1 MLLSKEAIDQI
12 KQTHDLVSF
21 IQANG
26 IPLTKKGRNFVG
38 LCPFHEET
46 RPSFTVNPKR
56 QLWHCFGCGEAGDV
70 IGFLTKTQGIGFR
83 EAVNQLSA
91 VSSQLSA
98 KAEKHNDKPRTPKLQ
113 RLLNRVMEYYQ
124 AELLKDPR
132 GLDYLQKQRG
142 ITDRQAILDF
152 KGGFASGNLLDVIPD
167 EGDLVS
173 DLKTLGILNP
183 KGKELFYNSVTF
195 PLLDENNNVLSIYG
209 RRIEEGEIHHLYLPG
224 KKQGLIN
231 RQAAK
236 RSKSILLTESII
248 DALTLYNAGFK
259 NVIPCYGVNGLTSDH
274 LFLFNCFAVEEVYIS
289 FDSDPSGKDA
299 AIKMGELLKEK
310 GITSFIVDLPDKDI
324 NDYFFRHTPEEFEEL
339 LKNAN
344 PQSLERST
352 SVSKR
357 EETVYQKTGH
367 GLILGLG
374 DRRYEIKGIA
384 RQGTQLKA
392 TIKAYQEQVSA
403 CTRRAGGIRGQGT
416 ENTRN
421 KETPRFELT
430 TIDLYSIRSRQWFAS
445 LCTGLFGETEELI
458 KEDLNRLLEKLET
471 SGSEVK
477 EDKKKELTQE
487 QKEEA
492 LRFLTN
498 PKLFNEILDDLETAG
513 ITGEEMN
520 KLLCYISAVSRKM
533 EEPLSIL
540 IRSRSAAGKST
551 LQDGILSLLPEED
564 YIQYT
569 RITDQALFYKE
580 EDSLVHKLLAIE
592 EAAGMNG
599 AAYSIRAI
607 QSSKHLTVAAT
618 SKDPITGKMKTE
630 EYKVKGPVSIFL
642 TTTEVSLD
650 EEMESRFLTVTIDES
665 SKMTS
670 MIHEKQR
677 YQDTLAGY
685 LAKKTKDKIITK
697 HQNAQRLLTTLPVI
711 NPYSPY
717 LTYNKDSLF
726 TRRDNQKYLNLIKAI
741 CFLHQHQREKK
752 TLNHDGQVL
761 DYIEVTFDDIDR
773 ANKIANEVLGKSLDD
788 LTAPARR
795 LLLLIHEMVEK
806 ICKKEKLEVSEYTF
820 SRRQIREYTK
830 WSDWQIKTH
839 IKELEEMEYLY
850 SRMGCKGKEYIYE
863 IRYHGQGKSGRKF
876 FLGLTTV
883 EQLKKKLGGSND
895 DLEGKKR
902 D

>member
-1 MLLSKEAIDQI
+1 MLLSKEEIDHI
-12 KQTHDLVSF
+12 KQSHDLVSF
-21 IQANG
+21 IQGNG
-26 IPLTKKGRNFVG
+26 IPLTRKGRNYVG

-46 RPSFTVNPKR
+46 KPSFTVNPKR

-70 IGFLTKTQGIGFR
+70 IGFLTKSQGIGFR
-83 EAVNQLSA
+83 QAV
-91 VSSQLSA
+91 
-98 KAEKHNDKPRTPKLQ
+98 EKLAIQTTESGRRTTATAQTDQETKRTPKLQ

-132 GLDYLQKQRG
+132 GLDYLQKERG
-142 ITDRQAILDF
+142 ITDKQSILDF
-152 KGGFASGNLLDVIPD
+152 KTGFASGNLLDVIPD
-167 EGDLVS
+167 DGDIVS
-173 DLKTLGILNP
+173 DLKSLGILNDR
-183 KGKELFYNSVTF
+183 GKELFFDSVTF

-209 RRIEEGEIHHLYLPG
+209 RRIQEGEIHHLYLPG
-224 KKQGLIN
+224 PKHGIIN

-248 DALTLYNAGFK
+248 DALSLYNAGFK
-259 NVIPCYGVNGLTSDH
+259 NVIPCYGVNGLTEDH
-274 LFLFNCFAVEEVYIS
+274 LFLFNRFSVEEVYIS

-299 AIKMGELLKEK
+299 AIKMGEQLKEK

-324 NDYFFRHTPEEFEEL
+324 NDYFLRHTPEEFESL
-339 LKNAN
+339 LKAAN
-344 PQSLERST
+344 PESLERST

-357 EETVYQKTGH
+357 EETICQKTGP
-367 GLILGLG
+367 GLILGIG

-392 TIKAYQEQVSA
+392 TIKAYKEQ
-403 CTRRAGGIRGQGT
+403 G
-416 ENTRN
+416 
-421 KETPRFELT
+421 RFELS
-430 TIDLYSIRSRQWFAS
+430 TIDLYSLRSRQWFAS
-445 LCTGLFGETEELI
+445 LCVGLFGETEELI
-458 KEDLNRLLEKLET
+458 KEDLNRLLEKVEAQG
-471 SGSEVK
+471 SGVK
-477 EDKKKELTQE
+477 ESTKKELSRE

-498 PKLFNEILDDLETAG
+498 PKLFDEILDDLETAG
-513 ITGEEMN
+513 MTGEEMN
-520 KLLCYISAVSRKM
+520 KLLCYIASVSRRM

-551 LQDGILSLLPEED
+551 LQDAILSLIPEED
-564 YIQYT
+564 YVQYT
-569 RITDQALFYKE
+569 RITDQALFYKD

-592 EAAGMNG
+592 EATGMNG

-642 TTTEVSLD
+642 TTTEVEID

-677 YQDTLAGY
+677 YLDTLDGY
-685 LAKKTKDKIITK
+685 LAKRTKDRIITK
-697 HQNAQRLLTTLPVI
+697 HQNAQRLLRTLPVI

-717 LTYNKDSLF
+717 LTYPKDSLF
-726 TRRDNQKYLNLIKAI
+726 ARRDNQKYLNLIKAI
-741 CFLHQHQREKK
+741 CFLHQYQREKK
-752 TLNHDGQVL
+752 TINHNGEVL
-761 DYIEVTFDDIDR
+761 DYIEVTLDDIER
-773 ANKIANEVLGKSLDD
+773 ANQIANEVLGQSLDD

-795 LLLLIHEMVEK
+795 LLLLIHKMVEE

-830 WSDWQIKTH
+830 WSDWQIKNH

-850 SRMGCKGKEYIYE
+850 SRMGSKGKEYIYE
-863 IRYHGQGKSGRKF
+863 IRYHGQGTNGQKF

-883 EQLKKKLGGSND
+883 EQLKRKLGGSYR
-895 DLEGKKR
+895 DLEGKKGNLEGTR
-902 D
+902 RPLVGSQKKR

>member
-1 MLLSKEAIDQI
+1 MLSKGEIDQI
-12 KQTHDLVSF
+12 KQSHELVAF

-46 RPSFTVNPKR
+46 KPSFTVNPKR

-70 IGFLTKTQGIGFR
+70 IGFVTKTQGVGFR
-83 EAVNQLSA
+83 EAVEKLST
-91 VSSQLSA
+91 QKTDDGGRKTA
-98 KAEKHNDKPRTPKLQ
+98 KAETGQETKRTPKLQ

-132 GLDYLQKQRG
+132 GLDYLQKERG
-142 ITDRQAILDF
+142 IKDKQSILDF
-152 KGGFASGNLLDVIPD
+152 KAGFASGNLLEVIPD

-173 DLKTLGILNP
+173 DLKTLGILNH
-183 KGKELFYNSVTF
+183 KGKELFYNSVVF
-195 PLLDENNNVLSIYG
+195 PLLDPNNNVLSIYG
-209 RRIEEGEIHHLYLPG
+209 RRIQEGEIHHLYLPG
-224 KKQGLIN
+224 PKQGIIN

-248 DALTLYNAGFK
+248 DALSLYNAGFK

-274 LFLFNCFAVEEVYIS
+274 LSLFNSSGVNEAYLCFDA
-289 FDSDPSGKDA
+289 DPSGKEGA
-299 AIKMGELLKEK
+299 GRISGQLKEK
-310 GITSFIVDLPDKDI
+310 GIVPFIVDLPDKDI

-339 LKNAN
+339 LKTSN
-344 PQSLERST
+344 PESLERST

-357 EETVYQKTGH
+357 EETLCQKTGH
-367 GLILGLG
+367 GLILGIG
-374 DRRYEIKGIA
+374 DRRYEIKGVA
-384 RQGTQLKA
+384 RQGTQLRA
-392 TIKAYQEQVSA
+392 TIKAYGDQGSA
-403 CTRRAGGIRGQGT
+403 CTRRAGGVGKDEI
-416 ENTRN
+416 
-421 KETPRFELT
+421 PRFELS
-430 TIDLYSIRSRQWFAS
+430 TIDLYSLRSRQWFAS
-445 LCTGLFGETEELI
+445 LCSGLFGETEELI
-458 KEDLNRLLEKLET
+458 KEDLNRLLEKLEA
-471 SGSEVK
+471 GGNEVK
-477 EDKKKELTQE
+477 EEKKKELSRE

-498 PKLFNEILDDLETAG
+498 PKLFDEILDDLETAG

-580 EDSLVHKLLAIE
+580 EDSLVHRLLAIE
-592 EAAGMNG
+592 EATGMNG

-670 MIHEKQR
+670 MIHDKQR
-677 YQDTLAGY
+677 YQDTLEGY
-685 LAKKTKDKIITK
+685 LAKKTKDKIIVK
-697 HQNAQRLLTTLPVI
+697 HQNAQRLLQSIAVV
-711 NPYSPY
+711 NNYSPH
-717 LTYNKDSLF
+717 LTYTQDSLF

-741 CFLHQHQREKK
+741 CFLHQYQREKK

-761 DYIEVTFDDIDR
+761 DYIEVTLDDIDR
-773 ANKIANEVLGKSLDD
+773 ANRIANEVLGQSLDD

-806 ICKKEKLEVSEYTF
+806 ACKREKTEVSEYTF
-820 SRRQIREYTK
+820 SRRQIREYTQ
-830 WSDWQIKTH
+830 WSDWQIKAH
-839 IKELEEMEYLY
+839 IKELEEMEYIY
-850 SRMGCKGKEYIYE
+850 SRMGTRGKEYIYE
-863 IRYHGQGKSGRKF
+863 IRYQGQGKKGQKF

-883 EQLKKKLGGSND
+883 SDLKNRLKKKPGGKNP
-895 DLEGKKR
+895 DLEGEKGH
-902 D
+902 

>member
-1 MLLSKEAIDQI
+1 MLLSKEEIDQI
-12 KQTHDLVSF
+12 KQSHDLVSF

-46 RPSFTVNPKR
+46 KPSFTVNPKR

-70 IGFLTKTQGIGFR
+70 IGFVTKTQGIGFR

-91 VSSQLSA
+91 VSSQPSA
-98 KAEKHNDKPRTPKLQ
+98 KPKTDQETKRPPKLQ

-142 ITDRQAILDF
+142 IKDKQAILDF
-152 KGGFASGNLLDVIPD
+152 KTGFASGNLLDVIPD
-167 EGDLVS
+167 DGDLVS
-173 DLKTLGILNP
+173 DLKALGILNH
-183 KGKELFYNSVTF
+183 KGHELLYNSVVF
-195 PLLDENNNVLSIYG
+195 PLLNPNNNVLSIYG

-248 DALTLYNAGFK
+248 DALSLYNAGFK

-274 LFLFNCFAVEEVYIS
+274 LFLFRSEGTQEVYLC
-289 FDSDPSGKDA
+289 FDSDSSGKEGA
-299 AIKMGELLKEK
+299 ERIAERLKEK
-310 GITSFIVDLPDKDI
+310 GIIPFIVDLPDKDI
-324 NDYFFRHTPEEFEEL
+324 NDYFTRHTPEEFEEL
-339 LKNAN
+339 LKQAN
-344 PQSLERST
+344 PESLERST

-357 EETVYQKTGH
+357 EETIYQKTST
-367 GLILGLG
+367 GLILGIG
-374 DRRYEIKGIA
+374 DRRYEIKGVA

-392 TIKAYQEQVSA
+392 TIKAYKEQ
-403 CTRRAGGIRGQGT
+403 G
-416 ENTRN
+416 
-421 KETPRFELT
+421 RFELS
-430 TIDLYSIRSRQWFAS
+430 TIDLYSLRSRQWFAS
-445 LCTGLFGETEELI
+445 LCAGLFGESEELI
-458 KEDLNRLLEKLET
+458 KEDLNRLLEKVET
-471 SGSEVK
+471 SGSDVK
-477 EDKKKELTQE
+477 EEKNKELTQE

-498 PKLFNEILDDLETAG
+498 PKLFDEILDDLETAG

-520 KLLCYISAVSRKM
+520 KLLCYIAAVSRKM

-592 EAAGMNG
+592 EATGMNG

-630 EYKVKGPVSIFL
+630 EYRVSGPVSIFL
-642 TTTEVSLD
+642 TTTDVTID

-665 SKMTS
+665 SDMTQK
-670 MIHEKQR
+670 IHEKQR
-677 YQDTLAGY
+677 YLDTLDGY
-685 LAKKTKDKIITK
+685 LAKRTKDKIVSK
-697 HQNAQRLLTTLPVI
+697 HQNAQRLLQSIPVI

-717 LTYNKDSLF
+717 LTYPKDSLF
-726 TRRDNQKYLNLIKAI
+726 ARRDNQKYLNLIKAV
-741 CFLHQHQREKK
+741 CFLHQYQREKK
-752 TLNHDGQVL
+752 TINHNGDIL
-761 DYIEVTFDDIDR
+761 DYIEVTLDDIDR
-773 ANKIANEVLGKSLDD
+773 ANRIANQVLGKSLDD
-788 LTAPARR
+788 LTPSARR

-806 ICKKEKLEVSEYTF
+806 ICKKEKLQVSEYSFT
-820 SRRQIREYTK
+820 RRQIREYTK

-839 IKELEEMEYLY
+839 IRELEEMEYIY
-850 SRMGCKGKEYIYE
+850 SRTGAKGKEYIYE
-863 IRYHGQGKSGRKF
+863 IRYHGQGRDGQRF

-883 EQLKKKLGGSND
+883 EELKKRLKEKKERPGGSNH
-895 DLEGKKR
+895 DLEGEKG
-902 D
+902 DL

>member
-1 MLLSKEAIDQI
+1 
-12 KQTHDLVSF
+12 
-21 IQANG
+21 
-26 IPLTKKGRNFVG
+26 
-38 LCPFHEET
+38 
-46 RPSFTVNPKR
+46 
-56 QLWHCFGCGEAGDV
+56 V
-70 IGFLTKTQGIGFR
+70 IGFVTKTQGIGFR
-83 EAVNQLSA
+83 EAVEQLSGIRG
-91 VSSQLSA
+91 QGSA
-98 KAEKHNDKPRTPKLQ
+98 KSKNEVQETKRTPKLQ

-132 GLDYLQKQRG
+132 GLDYLQKERG
-142 ITDRQAILDF
+142 IKDKQSILDF
-152 KGGFASGNLLDVIPD
+152 KTGFASGNLLEVIPD

-173 DLKTLGILNP
+173 DLKTLGILNH
-183 KGKELFYNSVTF
+183 KGKELFYNSVVF
-195 PLLDENNNVLSIYG
+195 PLLDPNNNVLSIYG
-209 RRIEEGEIHHLYLPG
+209 RRIQEGEIHHLYLPG
-224 KKQGLIN
+224 KKQGIIN

-274 LFLFNCFAVEEVYIS
+274 LSLFESSGVREAYLCFDA
-289 FDSDPSGKDA
+289 DPSGKEGA
-299 AIKMGELLKEK
+299 GRIAKQLKEK
-310 GITSFIVDLPDKDI
+310 GITVFIVDLPDKDI
-324 NDYFFRHTPEEFEEL
+324 NDYFFRRTPEEFEDL
-339 LKNAN
+339 LKTAN
-344 PQSLERST
+344 PESLERST

-357 EETVYQKTGH
+357 EETLYQKTNQGM
-367 GLILGLG
+367 ILGIG
-374 DRRYEIKGIA
+374 DRRYEIKGVA

-392 TIKAYQEQVSA
+392 TIKAYKEQ
-403 CTRRAGGIRGQGT
+403 G
-416 ENTRN
+416 
-421 KETPRFELT
+421 RFELS
-430 TIDLYSIRSRQWFAS
+430 TIDLYSLRSRQWFAS
-445 LCTGLFGETEELI
+445 LCAGLFGESEELI
-458 KEDLNRLLEKLET
+458 KEDLNRLLEKVEAQ
-471 SGSEVK
+471 GNDVK
-477 EDKKKELTQE
+477 EEKKKELSRE

-492 LRFLTN
+492 LRYLTN
-498 PKLFNEILDDLETAG
+498 PKLFDEILDDLETAG

-520 KLLCYISAVSRKM
+520 KLLCYIAAVSRKM

-580 EDSLVHKLLAIE
+580 EDSLVHRLLAIE
-592 EAAGMNG
+592 EATGMNG

-642 TTTEVSLD
+642 TTTEVDID

-677 YQDTLAGY
+677 YLDTLDGY
-685 LAKKTKDKIITK
+685 LAKRTKDKIVSK

-717 LTYNKDSLF
+717 LSYPKDSLF
-726 TRRDNQKYLNLIKAI
+726 ARRDNQKYLNLIKAI
-741 CFLHQHQREKK
+741 CFLHQYQREKK
-752 TLNHDGQVL
+752 TVNHDGQVL
-761 DYIEVTFDDIDR
+761 DYIEVTLDDIDK
-773 ANKIANEVLGKSLDD
+773 ANRIANEVLGQSLDD

-795 LLLLIHEMVEK
+795 LLLLIHKMVEAH
-806 ICKKEKLEVSEYTF
+806 CKKEKMEVTEYTF

-830 WSDWQIKTH
+830 WSDWQIRTH
-839 IKELEEMEYLY
+839 IKELEDMEYIR
-850 SRMGCKGKEYIYE
+850 SRTGAWGKEYVYVLG
-863 IRYHGQGKSGRKF
+863 YSGDLNRKVY
-876 FLGLTTV
+876 LGLTPV
-883 EQLKKKLGGSND
+883 SEIKRRLKD
-895 DLEGKKR
+895 PPEE
-902 D
+902 